1 MKNRIKKSLSL
12 LLAVIMLLCAVPV
25 GGLSDIF
32 AKVSAVDGR
41 VENAVQTAV
50 AIANDNSHG
59 YSQKNRQGPDYDC
72 SSLVYYAFSSAG
84 FSLSLAWFNTATMG
98 SALRNAGFTELSDVN
113 FSSSASL
120 QRGDILWKTGHT
132 EIYIGDNQLV
142 GAHSD
147 YGYPQSGDQNGKE
160 ISVTNYYK
168 TGNNGT
174 SWTKVYRYT
183 AGGGISDTTPP
194 TITNEYVSNI
204 SSSSFKINATLND
217 NNGISRAWLVIY
229 APGGEYQFSVTASI
243 GNFSYTVDTS
253 KYGGCGDYTVHLYV
267 IDYSENSSFKAFNN
281 IKAIS
286 DSTAPTISNAY
297 ISNISGKSFTINATL
312 NDNVGIQ
319 RGWLVIYAPGG
330 EYQFSIPASTGKFSY
345 NIDTSKYGG
354 SGSYTVHFYAL
365 DYSENSTKCVY
376 DNIFAYDQSYIYF
389 DPNGGSCSPSSKT
402 VTYGS
407 AYGTLPTP
415 TRTGYTFDGW
425 YTAASDGTKVTSE
438 TKVTATGNHTL
449 YAHWSQIQPE
459 SPDEPIENCSCACH
473 KTGIVKIVYLIM
485 RILWKMFKTNQYCSC
500 GAKHY

>member
-1 MKNRIKKSLSL
+1 MKNHFKKSISL
-12 LLAVIMLLCAVPV
+12 FLAVVMLLCAVPV

-32 AKVSAVDGR
+32 AKVAAVDGR

-84 FSLSLAWFNTATMG
+84 FSLSPAWFNTATMG

-183 AGGGISDTTPP
+183 AGTINNPPIAPKNLRTANGMTLFTSNDYITFYWDASLSATDYWIYMWKDGVQIYSTYMGNNTSFTSAPTSAGKYTLIVRAGNNYGYSNDSAAIDFTVYSEPPAAPKNLRTSTSFTSFLSSDYITFNWDPSFSATNYRVYMFKNGEELYSTDMEGNTSFTSAP
-194 TITNEYVSNI
+194 TSPGKYTLMVKAGNSFGYSNDY
-204 SSSSFKINATLND
+204 A
-217 NNGISRAWLVIY
+217 VIDFMVY
-229 APGGEYQFSVTASI
+229 DKNTSHSVT
-243 GNFSYTVDTS
+243 
-253 KYGGCGDYTVHLYV
+253 
-267 IDYSENSSFKAFNN
+267 
-281 IKAIS
+281 
-286 DSTAPTISNAY
+286 
-297 ISNISGKSFTINATL
+297 
-312 NDNVGIQ
+312 
-319 RGWLVIYAPGG
+319 
-330 EYQFSIPASTGKFSY
+330 
-345 NIDTSKYGG
+345 
-354 SGSYTVHFYAL
+354 
-365 DYSENSTKCVY
+365 
-376 DNIFAYDQSYIYF
+376 F